1 MNVESQFLNIN
12 GQFNHLYFSNFS
24 WFFTIFSFG
33 LTLVRELIKDMQDI
47 EGDTSIQ
54 AKTVPILWGINRSK
68 YFVMALLVIILAVL
82 FAQMKVQMLWS
93 DTYVRQIPLG
103 SIALIFLLVIGLLAF
118 NKLSLVRLKC
128 IDGSIKIAMVVGVIL
143 PFYWKW
149 MEVLG

>member
-1 MNVESQFLNIN
+1 
-12 GQFNHLYFSNFS
+12 
-24 WFFTIFSFG
+24 
-33 LTLVRELIKDMQDI
+33 MQDI

-68 YFVMALLVIILAVL
+68 YFVMALLLIILLVL
-82 FAQMKVQMLWS
+82 ISQMKVQMQWS
-93 DTYVRQIPLG
+93 DAYVRQIPLG

-118 NKLSLVRLKC
+118 NKLSLVRLKW

-149 MEVLG
+149 MEVFA